1 MEYKNIINIKIKDFQ
16 LTENNTYKCLNKQ
29 FVDTEHLYIFDY
41 NRSKIFHI
49 NIPINTLDEDIPNIL
64 EEYGLKESECNY
76 MITEFPCK
84 TINLTYEDKIVN
96 KEDKIQELL
105 QNEKIIRNKLKI
117 NASIN
122 NSKIFKKI
130 QQEYGTFYNYLKTF
144 TQEQIIY
151 ETDKTTNQLS
161 DVLSKDLQKRGMK
174 FVGSTIIYS
183 YLQAIGVIYSHDR
196 DCFLYK
202 EN

>member
-64 EEYGLKESECNY
+64 EEYGLKE
-76 MITEFPCK
+76 FPCK

-96 KEDKIQELL
+96 KEDKIQD
-105 QNEKIIRNKLKI
+105 
-117 NASIN
+117 
-122 NSKIFKKI
+122 SKISI
-130 QQEYGTFYNYLKTF
+130 
-144 TQEQIIY
+144 
-151 ETDKTTNQLS
+151 
-161 DVLSKDLQKRGMK
+161 
-174 FVGSTIIYS
+174 
-183 YLQAIGVIYSHDR
+183 
-196 DCFLYK
+196 
-202 EN
+202 